1 MIAACALILC
11 GIDAAEALAL
21 IKAARGVSVPDT
33 DEQRDWVIAFGSAV
47 ARTERPR
54 LR

>member
-1 MIAACALILC
+1 MVAACALILC
-11 GIDAAEALAL
+11 RIDAGEALAS
-21 IKAARGVSVPDT
+21 IKAARGLSVPDT

-54 LR
+54 LS